1 LFGGDI
7 SFLIESGKED
17 IGAMQTNSCLRDRNY
32 MLHACGVTDGTKIAS
47 TSAICLPPT
56 RIMMMLLLSLYL
68 HRKDQH
74 ESENVQSASDRR
86 TRRRSLMKLQRNLH
100 NNNYR

>member
-1 LFGGDI
+1 LFGGDT
-7 SFLIESGKED
+7 SFLIEKGKED

-56 RIMMMLLLSLYL
+56 RIMMMLLLFSL
-68 HRKDQH
+68 
-74 ESENVQSASDRR
+74 SAAKTSMFQKMF
-86 TRRRSLMKLQRNLH
+86 SH
-100 NNNYR
+100 PPIEEEEEEEA